1 MRLWKLEFLN
11 HSQFITLII
20 RYRYKLGKHLGCL
33 VVSGIAEVLIL
44 FLGNLESPH
53 AHIAGIAQIQEIVA

>member
-11 HSQFITLII
+11 NSQFITLII
-20 RYRYKLGKHLGCL
+20 RYRYKLGQHLGSP
-33 VVSGIAEVLIL
+33 VVSSISEVLIL

-53 AHIAGIAQIQEIVA
+53 AHIAGIAQVQEIVA